1 MTVNPV
7 LPVSV
12 TIAADVN
19 PICAGATVTFTATP
33 TNGGLTP
40 SYQWYNGATAVGTNS
55 ATYAYV
61 PTNGDI
67 ITVVLTSSETC
78 QSGGPATSNAVTMTV
93 NPILPV
99 SVTIAA
105 DVNPICAGSTVTFTA
120 TPVNGG
126 AAPAYQWY
134 NGATAVGANS
144 PTYAYVP
151 TNGDAITVVLTSSET
166 CQSGGPAT
174 SGPVTMIVNSTAPA
188 GVTIVADANPVC
200 NGTSVN
206 FTATPVN
213 GGTTPAYQWQVNGVN
228 TGSNSNTFSYSPVN
242 NDGVT
247 VILTSSE
254 TCATGN
260 PATSTTLTMT
270 VNPVLPVTVSI
281 VSDANPVCD
290 GTTVNFTAT
299 PTNGGATPSYQWY
312 NGATAVGTNSATYAY
327 IPSNGDIITV
337 VLTSSEIC
345 TSGNPATSAGVTM
358 TVNPVLPVSVTIA
371 ADVNPICAGSTVTF
385 TATPING
392 GATPSYQWY
401 NGATAVGV
409 NSPTYAYVP
418 ANGDAITVVLT
429 SSETCQSGGPATSA
443 AVIMTVNPLPSG
455 TTVPVDAACFGES
468 TGAVDLTITG
478 GTLPC
483 TFLWSNGATTED
495 LTGVPAGTY
504 TVTITDANLCSAIVS
519 GTVSQPLSAL
529 TATTTKSDVTTIGGN
544 DGSITAT
551 GAGGTAPY
559 LYSLNGGAYQASGTF
574 NTLIAG
580 IYTVTVQD
588 MNLCTFPE
596 TVTITQPYLPLT
608 GSAITTP
615 VLCFGGSTG
624 SVTVAG
630 AEGVP
635 PYEYSLNGG
644 TWQSS
649 GTFGTLTAGPYTIT
663 IRDAAANTF
672 DVLIIIA
679 QPAAALTVATS
690 QDNVTCNGD
699 ADGMAVALTTGGTA
713 AYSYSWNTTPAQ
725 VNDTITNLT
734 PGTYTVTVTDAN
746 SCIISADVT
755 ITEPAVLS
763 IDAVPTSSTC
773 PDSDDGQIALE
784 ITGGTPA
791 YSVLW
796 ADGDTVLTK
805 RDLSPDTYSVVV
817 TDANGCA
824 ESASALIDY
833 IGTFNCV
840 VIPQILTPDPA
851 DGHNDEWI
859 IRNIDIYPKAEIKV
873 YSRWGKLIYHS
884 KNPSA
889 EPWKGR
895 YYNGKLVP
903 TDSYYYILDLHD
915 GSSIRSGVISV
926 IR

>member
-1 MTVNPV
+1 
-7 LPVSV
+7 
-12 TIAADVN
+12 
-19 PICAGATVTFTATP
+19 
-33 TNGGLTP
+33 
-40 SYQWYNGATAVGTNS
+40 
-55 ATYAYV
+55 
-61 PTNGDI
+61 
-67 ITVVLTSSETC
+67 
-78 QSGGPATSNAVTMTV
+78 
-93 NPILPV
+93 
-99 SVTIAA
+99 
-105 DVNPICAGSTVTFTA
+105 
-120 TPVNGG
+120 VNGG
-126 AAPAYQWY
+126 ITPSYQWY

-151 TNGDAITVVLTSSET
+151 TNGDAITVVLTSSEI

-174 SGPVTMIVNSTAPA
+174 SNSITMIVNSTAPA

-213 GGTTPAYQWQVNGVN
+213 GGTTPAYQWYNGATAVG
-228 TGSNSNTFSYSPVN
+228 TNSATYTYVPANGDVI
-242 NDGVT
+242 T
-247 VILTSSE
+247 VVLTSSE
-254 TCATGN
+254 SCATGN
-260 PATSTTLTMT
+260 PATSAGVTMT
-270 VNPVLPVTVSI
+270 VNPLLPVSVAIAADVNPICNGSTV
-281 VSDANPVCD
+281 
-290 GTTVNFTAT
+290 TFTAT

-312 NGATAVGTNSATYAY
+312 NGATTVGANTPTYAY
-327 IPSNGDIITV
+327 VPANGDVITV
-337 VLTSSEIC
+337 VLTSSETC
-345 TSGNPATSAGVTM
+345 VSGNPATSAGVTM

-385 TATPING
+385 TSTPING
-392 GATPSYQWY
+392 GTTPSYQWY

-409 NSPTYAYVP
+409 NSPTYAYAP

-468 TGAVDLTITG
+468 TGSVDLTITV

-495 LTGVPAGTY
+495 LTGVPAGIY
-504 TVTITDANLCSAIVS
+504 TVTITDANLCSAVAS
-519 GTVSQPLSAL
+519 GTVGQPLSAL
-529 TATTTKSDVTTIGGN
+529 TATTTKLDVTTIGGN

-580 IYTVTVQD
+580 VYTVTVQD
-588 MNLCTFPE
+588 MNLCTFPV

-608 GSAITTP
+608 GSAIITP
-615 VLCFGGSTG
+615 VLCFGESTG

-649 GTFGTLTAGPYTIT
+649 GTFGNLAAGPYTIS

-672 DVLIIIA
+672 NLLINIT
-679 QPAAALTVATS
+679 QPAAALTVGTS
-690 QDNVTCNGD
+690 LDNVSCNGD
-699 ADGMAVALTTGGTA
+699 ADGMAVALAAGGTP
-713 AYSYSWNTTPAQ
+713 AYNYSWSTTPVQ
-725 VNDTITNLT
+725 VNDTITDLT

-746 SCIISADVT
+746 SCTISADVT

-763 IDAVPTSSTC
+763 IDAVPTSATC

-805 RDLSPDTYSVVV
+805 RDLSPDTYVVV
-817 TDANGCA
+817 VADANGCA
-824 ESASALIDY
+824 ESASAVIDY
-833 IGTFNCV
+833 VGTFNCV
-840 VIPQILTPDPA
+840 VIPHILTPDPA

-859 IRNIDIYPKAEIKV
+859 IRNIDIYPRAEIKV